1 MLVLYLEERHG
12 IHLARVPVCDV
23 NLCIVYFFDTT
34 LVVLFLRWVVP
45 DDRVLEDI
53 AHAESEQTVE
63 VHFATLAVDYGTIL
77 HGCRHLV
84 KEADQLVL

>member
-1 MLVLYLEERHG
+1 MLNLEERHG

-23 NLCIVYFFDTT
+23 NLCIVYFFDSA

-53 AHAESEQTVE
+53 SHAESEQTVE
-63 VHFATLAVDYGTIL
+63 VRFATLAVDYGTIL
-77 HGCRHLV
+77 HGYLHLV